1 MPRKA
6 KEEAE
11 KTRARILA
19 SALALFSKKGYSH
32 TTLTDVASKL
42 GLTKGAVYWH
52 FASKEALLLALVD
65 EMQRKFAEEIN
76 QLMPKDEL
84 TFTAVADM
92 MTRNAGRILEDPEGQ
107 AFFLL
112 LHEQVQWTSA
122 SMAKIRTELLQDE
135 RCGPW
140 HAFKNAVRNDIQAGR
155 VRAGVNPDRVAHA
168 CLALWS
174 GLVHSRIAGF
184 MSEGLVE
191 TLGEA
196 FAGVWHSIRNREET
210 EAVK

>member
-1 MPRKA
+1 MARRI

-11 KTRARILA
+11 QTRARILA
-19 SALALFSKKGYSH
+19 SALDLFSTKGYSR
-32 TTLTDVASKL
+32 TTLTDVAARL
-42 GLTKGAVYWH
+42 GMTKGAVYWH

-65 EMQRKFAEEIN
+65 EMQEKFGRQIDR
-76 QLMPKDEL
+76 LMPKDEL

-92 MTRNAGRILEDPEGQ
+92 MTRNAGEILEDAKGR

-112 LHEQVQWTSA
+112 MNEQVQWTSA
-122 SMAKIRTELLQDE
+122 SMEKIRTELLQNE
-135 RCGPW
+135 RFGPW
-140 HAFKNAVRNDIQAGR
+140 HAFKNAVANDIRKGR
-155 VRAGVNPDRVAHA
+155 VRAEINPDRVAHA

-196 FAGVWHSIRNREET
+196 FAGVWHSIRNRET
-210 EAVK
+210 EVV